1 MNVLAC
7 IRSNIT
13 PCQLNDNAESVALK
27 MWEHQLKGF
36 PIVDNEQKIIGIIT
50 DSDMC
55 KCSVMKHKPI
65 WEMNISEIYQRRFV
79 YSCYQD
85 DDAKTALNILIRN
98 HLPWLPVINQQQQFM
113 GIIGLSEIMS
123 KKTKQTN
130 VIEFNPVCSTKQLK
144 INT

>member
-1 MNVLAC
+1 M
-7 IRSNIT
+7 RPNIT
-13 PCQLNDNAESVALK
+13 PCQLNENAESVALR
-27 MWEHQLKGF
+27 MWVHQLKDF

-65 WEMNISEIYQRRFV
+65 WEMNISEIYQCRFV

-98 HLPWLPVINQQQQFM
+98 HLPWLPVINQQQQFI
-113 GIIGLSEIMS
+113 GIIELNDIIS
-123 KKTKQTN
+123 KQLEHSN
-130 VIEFNPVCSTKQLK
+130 VIKLNPICSNKQLK
-144 INT
+144 VHT